1 MAVPENSIAETLST
15 LVKEKAD
22 ENNISFDYHITG
34 SRNKYAMID
43 SDHLSRILM
52 NLLDNSI
59 KFTPREGSV
68 TFDLKVTYLAD
79 DQVRHTYTI
88 TDTGCGISEE
98 FQERMYIPFEQ
109 ENNSFTV
116 SNTGTGLGLFICKSL
131 VDILGGTIACQS
143 QKNEGCTFT
152 VTFVFNLA
160 TEEQIKKQSRSAN
173 DLESQILYGKNV
185 MVVEDNS
192 INAEVIMRMLQT
204 RGMHAELAMDGV
216 EATDLFKTGDTYRYQ
231 AIIMDIR
238 MPVMD
243 GIEATKRI
251 RNMGRPDS
259 RTIPIIGLSADSMHE
274 LVDSCMSAGMNALL
288 PKPINTSVMFSTLSH
303 ELSELEKKT
312 SHGEL

>member
-1 MAVPENSIAETLST
+1 
-15 LVKEKAD
+15 
-22 ENNISFDYHITG
+22 
-34 SRNKYAMID
+34 
-43 SDHLSRILM
+43 
-52 NLLDNSI
+52 
-59 KFTPREGSV
+59 V

-131 VDILGGTIACQS
+131 VDILGGTIACKS

-160 TEEQIKKQSRSAN
+160 TEEQIKKQSRSAS

-243 GIEATKRI
+243 GLTATRAI
-251 RNMGRPDS
+251 RNSGREDS
-259 RTIPIIGLSADSMHE
+259 KTIPIIAVSANAFEDDKKASK
-274 LVDSCMSAGMNALL
+274 DAGMNSHLSKPVDPKLL
-288 PKPINTSVMFSTLSH
+288 I
-303 ELSELEKKT
+303 SEIKKYVYI
-312 SHGEL
+312 